1 MGLLLLLLLE
11 DFANQKEI
19 RKKKK
24 RFLRSGANVLCARK
38 DQRKNEREKETLLNT
53 AAASY

>member
-38 DQRKNEREKETLLNT
+38 DQRKNEREKETLLYT